1 MIHIYN
7 NKNKRKI
14 ENNNEYVNE
23 HNNKYEIKN

>member
-7 NKNKRKI
+7 NKNKSKI